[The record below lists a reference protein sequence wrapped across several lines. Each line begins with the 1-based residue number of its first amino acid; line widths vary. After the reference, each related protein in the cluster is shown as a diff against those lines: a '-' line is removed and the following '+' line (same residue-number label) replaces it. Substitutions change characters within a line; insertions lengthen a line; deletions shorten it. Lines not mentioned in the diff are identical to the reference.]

1 MNNKKD
7 FKYFIRQA
15 FVSGIKN
22 PQKHFLFEEENV
34 PNTETPPSDSEMR
47 ESVVNF
53 LSTVEQALKFKVKLP
68 IGANVINSEKNID
81 IAADKITND
90 LLNASVDAGAFSKS
104 IQGNISK
111 AIINIEKEVKN
122 VAAKEQQ
129 KQELEKQQQEKEQE
143 KNEPEATKESYK
155 YSKNKY
161 LIERDDPI
169 SVGSIK
175 GILKFTSQDK
185 IAEVIK
191 KMSREDFL
199 EFIDGLQKSALD
211 ALAKGIESVESSS
224 DKEKEEGEEEG
235 GGGAEEEGEGG
246 EEEAGGGEEEK
257 EGNLKLADL

>member
-1 MNNKKD
+1 MYNKKD
-7 FKYFIRQA
+7 FKYFIRQS
-15 FVSGIKN
+15 FISGIKN
-22 PQKHFLFEEENV
+22 SQKYFLFEEETV

-47 ESVVNF
+47 NSIESF

-68 IGANVINSEKNID
+68 LGSNIINTEKNIN

-90 LLNASVDAGAFSKS
+90 LLNASIDASAFSKS
-104 IQGNISK
+104 VQGNITK
-111 AIINIEKEVKN
+111 AIVNIEKEIKN
-122 VAAKEQQ
+122 IATKEKQ
-129 KQELEKQQQEKEQE
+129 KQELEKQQQQEQE
-143 KNEPEATKESYK
+143 KNQQKETTKENYN

-191 KMSREDFL
+191 KMNKENFL

-211 ALAKGIESVESSS
+211 ALAKGIENIESSGES
-224 DKEKEEGEEEG
+224 EESKEEEPPQKGGEESE
-235 GGGAEEEGEGG
+235 EGG
-246 EEEAGGGEEEK
+246 EEGGEEEK